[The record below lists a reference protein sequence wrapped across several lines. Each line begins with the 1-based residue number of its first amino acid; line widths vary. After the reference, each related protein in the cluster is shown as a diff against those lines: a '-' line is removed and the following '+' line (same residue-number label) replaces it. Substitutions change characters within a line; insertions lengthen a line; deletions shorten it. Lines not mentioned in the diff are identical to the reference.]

1 MRHYLGRAYA
11 TLASSALGITVYDT
25 QCGAKVFRVNDAL
38 GAALAEPFRSAW
50 AFDVELLHRLLHGS
64 ATAEAIAEDALVE
77 VPLTTWRDVGGS
89 KLRFGPRPLRAG
101 RPGRDRALGPT
112 SATAVSRWSH
122 RLAWADR
129 AWRRATAPARDLPD
143 FVILGA
149 QRSGTTSLYD
159 WLSDHPAVVPAT
171 RKEVHYFD
179 LHYDRGLGW
188 YRAHFPMG
196 HGAHLTGEATPYLLF
211 HPLAPDRVAR
221 DLPPT
226 TRFVVLLRHPV
237 QRAVSHYWHERRMG
251 TESETL
257 AVAVAAEE
265 QRLAGAD
272 GQVPAR

>member
-1 MRHYLGRAYA
+1 M
-11 TLASSALGITVYDT
+11 
-25 QCGAKVFRVNDAL
+25 
-38 GAALAEPFRSAW
+38 
-50 AFDVELLHRLLHGS
+50 
-64 ATAEAIAEDALVE
+64 
-77 VPLTTWRDVGGS
+77 
-89 KLRFGPRPLRAG
+89 
-101 RPGRDRALGPT
+101 
-112 SATAVSRWSH
+112 SRWSH

-211 HPLAPDRVAR
+211 HPLAPERVAR

-272 GQVPAR
+272 EQVRRGAASFAHLHQSYAARGRYAEQLRRWFDHVEPARILIVESERLFVDPDATAQVGAWLGLEASAAPLPAKNEATRHDATDPEVLRYLEQYFAPHNEDLFELLGQRLWEGRSASV